1 MEVTVTD
8 INSVKKKI
16 QIQIPREKVGKELDS
31 AYLKLKKNAKIK
43 GFRPGK
49 APRSVLERLFKKD
62 VHADVAGNLIQST
75 FIDVI
80 KQEDLA
86 VIGTPDIDPPELDP
100 DGPFTYDVTVE
111 LKPEL
116 SSIEFEGVQL
126 TKTLY
131 KMSESEVDKQIE
143 MLQKQL
149 AENKP
154 IKEARAVID
163 GDIVIIDYEG
173 LKDGESFEPT
183 QKTENFSL
191 TIGQKL
197 ISDEFDKQLIG
208 MNPGDQKEFSITF
221 PQDYHNK
228 DLANLEIAFNV
239 TLKEIREEIIPAADD
254 ELAKKLG
261 DFKTL
266 EDVKTKIRESLQEG
280 YDKRSEQ
287 ELQEQIF
294 EKLLTK
300 NFEVPDTLLKMEL
313 DGIIADAEMRFSQSN
328 MTLDQLG
335 LTREKL
341 EEEYRN
347 LAEKQVRR
355 HLFLAKIIGQENME
369 MSETEMETEFELF
382 SKNTGQPIDMIKNYY
397 KQNPDRL
404 DGFKHALLEKKVFDL
419 IVEKAD
425 IKEVEPKSEEPDKGS
440 DKEQDSAS

>member
-16 QIQIPREKVGKELDS
+16 QIQIPREKVGKELDD
-31 AYLKLKKNAKIK
+31 AYLKLKKDAKIK

-62 VHADVAGNLIQST
+62 VHADVAGSLIQNT
-75 FIDVI
+75 FIDAI

-86 VIGTPDIDPPELDP
+86 VIGTPDIDSPELDP
-100 DGPFTYDVTVE
+100 NGSFTYDVTVE

-116 SSIEFEGVQL
+116 SPIEFNGVEL

-154 IKEARAVID
+154 IKDKRAVID

-173 LKDGESFEPT
+173 LKDGEPFEPT

-197 ISDEFDKQLIG
+197 ISEEFDKQLIG
-208 MNPGDQKEFSITF
+208 MNPGDQKEFLIKF
-221 PQDYHNK
+221 PQDYFNK
-228 DLANLEIAFNV
+228 DLANLEITFNV

-266 EDVKTKIRESLQEG
+266 EDVKIKIRENLQEG

-294 EKLLTK
+294 EKLLTQ

-335 LTREKL
+335 LSREKL
-341 EEEYRN
+341 EEEYRD

-355 HLFLAKIIGQENME
+355 HLFLSKVIEQENME
-369 MSETEMETEFELF
+369 MSEAELETEFELF
-382 SKNTGQPIDMIKNYY
+382 SKNTGQPLDMIKNYY
-397 KQNPDRL
+397 KQNPDQM

-440 DKEQDSAS
+440 DKEQE

>member
-16 QIQIPREKVGKELDS
+16 QIQIPKEKVGKELDD
-31 AYLKLKKNAKIK
+31 AYFKLKKTAKVK

-100 DGPFTYDVTVE
+100 NGPFTYDVTVE

-116 SSIEFEGVQL
+116 SSIEFNGVQL

-183 QKTENFSL
+183 QKTENFSI

-197 ISDEFDKQLIG
+197 ISDEFDKQLIS

-266 EDVKTKIRESLQEG
+266 EDVKTKIRENLKEG
-280 YDKRSEQ
+280 YDKRTEQ
-287 ELQEQIF
+287 EVQEQIF
-294 EKLLTK
+294 EKLLTE
-300 NFEVPDTLLKMEL
+300 NFEIPETLIKLEL
-313 DGIIADAEMRFSQSN
+313 DGIIADAEIRFSQSN

-341 EEEYRN
+341 EEEYRD

-355 HLFLAKIIGQENME
+355 HLFLSKVIEQEKME
-369 MSETEMETEFELF
+369 MSDAEMETEFELF
-382 SKNTGQPIDMIKNYY
+382 SKNTGQPLDMIKNYY
-397 KQNPDRL
+397 KQNPDRM

-425 IKEVEPKSEEPDKGS
+425 IKEVEPKTEEPDKET
-440 DKEQDSAS
+440 DKKQE